1 MRHCLD
7 VMHIEKNVGENVL
20 YTILNEA
27 GKSKD
32 HLGARKDLKAM
43 GIRQDAWPDEND
55 KFAPARFALTKKNKR
70 VFLTTLQGIR
80 VPDGYSSNISRRV
93 DLNSRDPKISGLK
106 SHDYHV
112 LLQQFLP
119 LAVKHTLPEDVCM
132 VLADLSFILR
142 QLCSRVLDRQ
152 ELDELQAKVVLM
164 LCHMEMIF
172 PPSFFTSQVHL
183 IVHLVEEAKMGGPVH
198 YRWIIP

>member
-1 MRHCLD
+1 MARRTGPARQWKKRSIFFCLLYWKHNLMRHCLD
-7 VMHIEKNVGENVL
+7 VMHIEKNVGENDL

-32 HLGARKDLKAM
+32 HLRARKDLKAM

-93 DLNSRDPKISGLK
+93 DLN
-106 SHDYHV
+106 
-112 LLQQFLP
+112 
-119 LAVKHTLPEDVCM
+119 
-132 VLADLSFILR
+132 
-142 QLCSRVLDRQ
+142 
-152 ELDELQAKVVLM
+152 
-164 LCHMEMIF
+164 
-172 PPSFFTSQVHL
+172 
-183 IVHLVEEAKMGGPVH
+183 
-198 YRWIIP
+198 